1 MATRKFRKSKPRKTA
16 RRHRHSTAGKIYPL
30 LDVRSN
36 QDLKLFKQ
44 IIQNGE
50 LTMFV
55 AWAKWCP
62 HCHTFMPHLEAAAKS
77 PNRSIQAVKVE
88 EQMLPAVNKVLT
100 TEINKSAKPLNVEG
114 YPSIILIDKKGN
126 KVTDMEPIR
135 NTETMTKV
143 MENAGPLAA
152 AAGIN
157 KTGNNSAAGQNLKNS
172 LKNINSAPSIN
183 KNNAANTA
191 NMIGN
196 IPSLNKPNNMN
207 KNVNKNNKNNNKNKK
222 ANLLANIGVTNEGLV
237 SGVEGST
244 MKNIDIGED
253 ELKGSIASLNAPKNN
268 IKLNSVPVNNL
279 SNTGN
284 NVKTVKESL
293 AESTAPSPINTT
305 PSISGNNSN
314 NSKKIVPPAASIKQM
329 SQEAEEATSLVAPL
343 SPPSITGDLDQTE
356 DMESIS
362 NSLTPEQ
369 KVSGGARR
377 GGSLYSAMARTTYT
391 LAPAAALLATA
402 AMVMKGKHRKSRKH
416 SKKSRRTHRRRR

>member
-1 MATRKFRKSKPRKTA
+1 MATRKYRKSKPRKTA

-36 QDLKLFKQ
+36 QDLKRLEQ
-44 IIQNGE
+44 IIKNGE
-50 LTMFV
+50 LTIFM

-62 HCHTFMPHLEAAAKS
+62 HCHTMMPHFDAAAKS

-100 TEINKSAKPLNVEG
+100 TQINKSAKPLNVEG

-126 KVTDMEPIR
+126 QVTEMEPIR
-135 NTETMTKV
+135 DTKTMTKV
-143 MENAGPLAA
+143 MENAGPLAV
-152 AAGIN
+152 AAGVN
-157 KTGNNSAAGQNLKNS
+157 KLTNNAAVAENLKNS

-183 KNNAANTA
+183 NNNAANVA
-191 NMIGN
+191 NLLKN
-196 IPSLNKPNNMN
+196 TPSIN
-207 KNVNKNNKNNNKNKK
+207 KNKNKNNNNAK
-222 ANLLANIGVTNEGLV
+222 AKLLANIGVAEEGLV
-237 SGVEGST
+237 SGSENAS

-253 ELKGSIASLNAPKNN
+253 ELKGSIASLNVPKNS
-268 IKLNSVPVNNL
+268 IKLNSVSVNKL
-279 SNTGN
+279 ANTGN

-293 AESTAPSPINTT
+293 AEATAPSLINTT

-314 NSKKIVPPAASIKQM
+314 NSKKIIPPAASIKQM
-329 SQEAEEATSLVAPL
+329 SEEAEEGTSLVAPL
-343 SPPSITGDLDQTE
+343 TPPSISGDLDQSE

-377 GGSLYSAMARTTYT
+377 GGSLYASMARTAYT

-402 AMVMKGKHRKSRKH
+402 AMVMKGKHRKTRKH
-416 SKKSRRTHRRRR
+416 SKKSRRTRRGRR